1 MAEPTGAHD
10 IEKPADTEHN
20 VLKKDY
26 SYENDPRITAFT
38 PEEQKRIYFRIDTRL
53 VLTCGFLY
61 MISLLD
67 RTNLGAASVAGY
79 VACQPIRVHG

>member
-10 IEKPADTEHN
+10 IEKPADTDQAE
-20 VLKKDY
+20 LKKLY
-26 SYENDPRITAFT
+26 SYDNDPRITAFS
-38 PEEQKRIYFRIDTRL
+38 PEEQKKIYFRVDTRL

-67 RTNLGAASVAGY
+67 RTNLGAASVAG
-79 VACQPIRVHG
+79 